1 MAKVIFEVNN
11 LRNNNSIGRLV
22 VSNNG
27 RDKGNFYI
35 VANIKE
41 QYLYL
46 VNGSTKTIEKP
57 KKKKKKHVILTNVI
71 DVNIKNSIESQ
82 DKNANLKIKRFI
94 KLNGTVK
101 EVWLP
106 YVKRWYYRN
115 GR

>member
-1 MAKVIFEVNN
+1 MFTYIKVNCIFMAKVIFEVNN

-41 QYLYL
+41 EYLYL
-46 VNGSTKTIEKP
+46 VNGSTVNQ

-101 EVWLP
+101 EV
-106 YVKRWYYRN
+106 
-115 GR
+115 

>member
-1 MAKVIFEVNN
+1 MFTYIKVNCIFMAKVIFEVNN

-41 QYLYL
+41 EYLYL

-57 KKKKKKHVILTNVI
+57 KKKKLLSFSSQK
-71 DVNIKNSIESQ
+71 SI
-82 DKNANLKIKRFI
+82 
-94 KLNGTVK
+94 
-101 EVWLP
+101 
-106 YVKRWYYRN
+106 
-115 GR
+115 